1 MLSDQEGS
9 LCWSFAYCF
18 PSLSA
23 LLWSA
28 IYQWERNYIFQIR
41 KLAGFCLGF
50 VSVRHCKMKGRE
62 NWLPSWLWFLV
73 ASARAEQL
81 RRQCWWWRQWQK
93 WIRWWLRTRK
103 QQPERAGSRTPAQ
116 TTGLQQPTGALGILC
131 PWVLGNTFAP
141 VAQSGEVNN
150 LWEITLFLFCPS
162 ISSSTLVAISFI
174 NYFCLKCLKLVF
186 FPFIRS
192 GTKNFLMFKLDL
204 EKAEDP
210 EIILPTSVRS

>member
-1 MLSDQEGS
+1 
-9 LCWSFAYCF
+9 
-18 PSLSA
+18 
-23 LLWSA
+23 
-28 IYQWERNYIFQIR
+28 
-41 KLAGFCLGF
+41 
-50 VSVRHCKMKGRE
+50 MKGRE
-62 NWLPSWLWFLV
+62 NWLPFWLWFLV

-81 RRQCWWWRQWQK
+81 RRQCWWWRQRWLWWQRQQ

-103 QQPERAGSRTPAQ
+103 QQQAGSVGSRTPAQPTGLQQAGSVGSRTPAQ
-116 TTGLQQPTGALGILC
+116 TTGLQQPTGAVGILC

-162 ISSSTLVAISFI
+162 ISSNTLVAISFI

-186 FPFIRS
+186 FPLIRS

-210 EIILPTSVRS
+210 EIILPTSVGS